1 MRWRHDGKELF
12 YIALDGPLMA
22 VPIRLNPG
30 SIEAGV
36 PVPLFTTHVGGAVQG
51 GNLQQYAVAP
61 DGQRF
66 MMSAITDTRTP
77 AVTVILNWKPTVKE
91 R

>member
-1 MRWRHDGKELF
+1 M
-12 YIALDGPLMA
+12 
-22 VPIRLNPG
+22 
-30 SIEAGV
+30 
-36 PVPLFTTHVGGAVQG
+36 PVPLFTTHVGGAVQAG
-51 GNLQQYAVAP
+51 DLQQYAVAP

-66 MMSAITDTRTP
+66 LMSAIADGRTP